1 MVLIGSYISEKTIL
15 ISKKHVLLYKCNT
28 GVKKETGETIKIRV
42 NVRRMKMFIDTHVH
56 LNADQYDEDLQ
67 EVIDRA
73 LENNVTKMI
82 VIGFDRKTIERAME
96 LTENYEFIYAVI
108 GWHPVDAIDCT
119 AEDLEWIEELSAHPK
134 VVGIGETGLDYHW
147 DKSPKEVQQEV
158 FRKQIQ
164 LAKKVQLPI
173 IIHNRE
179 ATEDVLRILKEEQ
192 AEEVGGVMHCF
203 SGSVET
209 ARESIDMNFMISL
222 GGPVTFKNAKKPKEV
237 AELIPIEHLM
247 IETDAP
253 YLAPHPYRGKR
264 NEPSYVPLV
273 AEEIARLKGLTI
285 EEVGEKTT
293 KNAEQ
298 FFKLK

>member
-1 MVLIGSYISEKTIL
+1 MY
-15 ISKKHVLLYKCNT
+15 
-28 GVKKETGETIKIRV
+28 
-42 NVRRMKMFIDTHVH
+42 IDTHVH

-73 LENNVTKMI
+73 LNSKVEKMV
-82 VIGFDRKTIERAME
+82 VIGFDRKTIKRAIE
-96 LTENYEFIYAVI
+96 LVEQYDFIYAVV

-119 AEDLEWIEELSAHPK
+119 DEDLEWIEQLAAHDK

-147 DKSPKEVQQEV
+147 DKSPRDIQQQV

-164 LAKKVQLPI
+164 LAKRVDLPI

-179 ATEDVLRILKEEQ
+179 ATEDVLTILREEDAQ
-192 AEEVGGVMHCF
+192 QVGGVMHCF
-203 SGSVET
+203 GGSVET
-209 ARESIDMNFMISL
+209 AQESIKMNFMISL

-237 AELIPIEHLM
+237 AAEIPLEHLM

-264 NEPSYVPLV
+264 NEPSYVTLV
-273 AEEIARLKGLTI
+273 AEEIARLKELPVETVA
-285 EEVGEKTT
+285 EATT
-293 KNAEQ
+293 KNAER
-298 FFKLK
+298 FYKLS